1 MIDILCCLIYTI
13 PTVTEKE
20 QLNALT
26 EVKNMLNNMTNIS
39 TK

>member
-1 MIDILCCLIYTI
+1 MLLNIYNTNSNR
-13 PTVTEKE
+13 EKE

-26 EVKNMLNNMTNIS
+26 VIKNMLNNMTNIS